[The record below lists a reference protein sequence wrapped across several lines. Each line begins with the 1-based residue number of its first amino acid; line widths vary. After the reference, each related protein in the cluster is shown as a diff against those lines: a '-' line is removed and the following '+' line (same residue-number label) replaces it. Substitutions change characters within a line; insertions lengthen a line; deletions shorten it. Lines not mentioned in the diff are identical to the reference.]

1 MWLTRISTCITVK
14 HPKAVCVMV
23 SKKLGS
29 NHSVVLLHNFQ
40 VSFIKITLEPGLASF
55 LLKETRRDVPHN
67 VDLQK

>member
-1 MWLTRISTCITVK
+1 
-14 HPKAVCVMV
+14 MV